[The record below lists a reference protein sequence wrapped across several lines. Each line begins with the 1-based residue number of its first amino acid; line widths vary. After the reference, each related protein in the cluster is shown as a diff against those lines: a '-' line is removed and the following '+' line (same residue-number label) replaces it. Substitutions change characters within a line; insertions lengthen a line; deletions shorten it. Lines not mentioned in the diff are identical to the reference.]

1 MLPAPPPQ
9 PEPMEPQSEETGSR
23 YDTPLL
29 IAAAA
34 LLIAGMVSFYYFDPQ
49 LSKLPRLAMLLAGM
63 GGCVALVARTALGA
77 ATWAYMQG
85 ANVERRKVVWPTRQE
100 TVQSTLLIAAFV
112 FIVAVIMWGLDS
124 ALLTGVQHLTGR
136 GS

>member
-49 LSKLPRLAMLLAGM
+49 LSKLPRLAMLLAGTAA
-63 GGCVALVARTALGA
+63 CVGLVSRTALGA
-77 ATWAYMQG
+77 AVLAYLQG
-85 ANVERRKVVWPTRQE
+85 ANVERRKVVWPTRKE
-100 TVQSTLLIAAFV
+100 TTQSTLVIAVFV
-112 FIVAVIMWGLDS
+112 FVVAVIMWLLDS
-124 ALLTGVQHLTGR
+124 GLLMAVQRLTGR
-136 GS
+136 SS

>member
-1 MLPAPPPQ
+1 
-9 PEPMEPQSEETGSR
+9 MEPQSEETGSR
-23 YDTPLL
+23 YDTLLL

-49 LSKLPRLAMLLAGM
+49 LSKLPRLAILLASM
-63 GGCVALVARTALGA
+63 GGCVALVARTTLGA
-77 ATWAYMQG
+77 ATLAYIQG

-124 ALLTGVQHLTGR
+124 ALLTAVQHLTGR
-136 GS
+136 SS

>member
-1 MLPAPPPQ
+1 
-9 PEPMEPQSEETGSR
+9 MEPQSEETSSR

-63 GGCVALVARTALGA
+63 GGCVALVARTGLGA
-77 ATWAYMQG
+77 ATVAYIQG
-85 ANVERRKVVWPTRQE
+85 ANVERRKVVWPTRRE
-100 TVQSTLLIAAFV
+100 TMQSTLLIAVFV
-112 FIVAVIMWGLDS
+112 FIIAVIMW
-124 ALLTGVQHLTGR
+124 LL
-136 GS
+136 